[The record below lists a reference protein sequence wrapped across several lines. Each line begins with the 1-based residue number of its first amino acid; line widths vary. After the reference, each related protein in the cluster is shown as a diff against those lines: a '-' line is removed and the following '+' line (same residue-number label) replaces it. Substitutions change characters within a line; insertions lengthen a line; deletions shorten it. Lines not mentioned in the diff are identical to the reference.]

1 MKIVAP
7 VTLIVLL
14 LVAATGCRESNDDRL
29 VEMAQEHAA
38 RQAEQN
44 RRMAESHKQLVEG
57 SRQLVESDARARE
70 ELVVLQHD
78 LRADQAEI
86 GHQRD
91 QLEAERRQIAEQRY
105 RDPLVAAAIANV
117 GLVLACLLPLIV
129 VVYVLWAV
137 GRSRQSDD
145 AVTELLVEELI
156 SDQPRLLPPTSSS
169 VPALGCEPAADQCPD
184 GSHGHAQPLG

>member
-7 VTLIVLL
+7 VTLSVLL
-14 LVAATGCRESNDDRL
+14 LFAATGCRESSDDRL
-29 VEMAQEHAA
+29 VEMAQEHVA

-44 RRMAESHKQLVEG
+44 RQMAELHKQLTEG
-57 SRQLVESDARARE
+57 SRQLVEADARARE

-91 QLEAERRQIAEQRY
+91 QLEAERRRIAEQRH
-105 RDPLVAAAIANV
+105 RDPLIAAAIMQT

-129 VVYVLWAV
+129 AVYVLWAV

-145 AVTELLVEELI
+145 AVTELLVEELVA
-156 SDQPRLLPPTSSS
+156 DQPRLLPPATPSMA
-169 VPALGCEPAADQCPD
+169 ALGCEPAADRLPD
-184 GSHGHAQPLG
+184 GGGGDAQPSG

>member
-1 MKIVAP
+1 MRIVAP